1 MSERSGM
8 LMLELPSPQLPDPV
22 ASVEMRF
29 TTQVLVAALLAFG
42 IGRGGPKRQPVLPGY
57 SGLTTPADE
66 QVQLGCG
73 PPTSVS
79 VVAASVSAP
88 VGVSQLAIRSSEVDW
103 SGIAAGSGTPTPA
116 PPK

>member
-42 IGRGGPKRQPVLPGY
+42 IGRGGPERQAGVPGY
-57 SGLTTPADE
+57 SGLATPAGE

-73 PPTSVS
+73 APT
-79 VVAASVSAP
+79 
-88 VGVSQLAIRSSEVDW
+88 
-103 SGIAAGSGTPTPA
+103 AGSVGAARVRAPGGGAQLRGQGT
-116 PPK
+116 